1 MLSASVQ
8 FTRTN
13 TMNTQQTV
21 HPPPANAGFCMMESA
36 VPLLWFFFLTE
47 INEPVGTRPEV
58 STGADTNIILHG
70 PTPLL
75 PGNEPL

>member
-1 MLSASVQ
+1 
-8 FTRTN
+8 
-13 TMNTQQTV
+13 
-21 HPPPANAGFCMMESA
+21 MMESA
-36 VPLLWFFFLTE
+36 VPLLLVFFLTE